1 MNSFDITK
9 KFERLLFNG
18 ILEQPEQTFE
28 RDGNTN
34 VHMRE
39 TGKSQTSTS
48 LAGLGKDN
56 EVIGH
61 FEYNKE
67 TKTETFVYVA
77 NNA

>member
-39 TGKSQTSTS
+39 TGKSQTSPS
-48 LAGLGKDN
+48 LTGLGKN
-56 EVIGH
+56 AEIIGY
-61 FEYNKE
+61 FQYDSEK
-67 TKTETFVYVA
+67 KTESFIYSKK
-77 NNA
+77 